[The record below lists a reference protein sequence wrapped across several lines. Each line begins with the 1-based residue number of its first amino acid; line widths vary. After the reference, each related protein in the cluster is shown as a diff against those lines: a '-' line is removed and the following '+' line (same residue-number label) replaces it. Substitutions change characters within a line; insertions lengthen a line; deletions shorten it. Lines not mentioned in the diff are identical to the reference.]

1 MGALRTVVGEFV
13 GLFVDDGSLVGA
25 VIALVIAIA
34 LLLSGA
40 LVDPGVAAV
49 LLGVGVAALLAEN
62 VVRFARAAAA
72 KPQR

>member
-1 MGALRTVVGEFV
+1 MGALRTVVAELV
-13 GLFVDDGSLVGA
+13 DLFVDDGSLVGA
-25 VIALVIAIA
+25 VIAWVIAIA
-34 LLLSGA
+34 LSLRGA

-49 LLGVGVAALLAEN
+49 LLGFGVAALLAEN